1 MNGSVLITGG
11 AGFIGANFVRHWCAV
26 QPQGRVT
33 VLDALTYAGNFSS
46 IEELSRDGRIAFVHG
61 DIRNFELV
69 RRTLEGHAID
79 TIVHFAAESHVDRS
93 ISGPAVFVST
103 NVIGTQTLL
112 DAARAVWLDGRSAP
126 APHRFH
132 HVSTDEVYGS
142 LELTDPA
149 FTESSPYAPSSP
161 YAASKAAA
169 DHIVRAY
176 ARTYGIQCTI
186 SNCSNNYG
194 PYQFPEKLIPLCI
207 INMLEGKPL
216 PIYGEGQNV
225 RDWLHVQ
232 DHCRAIERILLAG
245 RAGETWNVGGLSE
258 CSNIDLVGQLCA
270 AMDREFATDKAL
282 AARFPRSPA
291 ARNEACAG
299 LIRFVTD
306 RPGHD
311 FRYAIDPRRI
321 ADELGVRPS
330 IALAPGLQ
338 QTIQWYLANESWW
351 RGVMDGS
358 YQDWI
363 RRHYGEGGSAT
374 HSSAPRQ

>member
-1 MNGSVLITGG
+1 MSGSVLVTGG

-26 QPQGRVT
+26 RPQSRVT

-46 IEELSRDGRIAFVHG
+46 IADLSGDGRIVFVHG
-61 DIRNFELV
+61 DIRDFELV
-69 RRTLEGHAID
+69 RRTLEAREID

-93 ISGPAVFVST
+93 IAGPAVFVST

-112 DAARAVWLDGRSAP
+112 DAARAVWLDGRSEP
-126 APHRFH
+126 RPHRFH

-142 LELTDPA
+142 LEHTDAP

-216 PIYGEGQNV
+216 PIYGKGQNI

-245 RAGETWNVGGLSE
+245 RAGETWNVGGLAE
-258 CSNIDLVGQLCA
+258 CANLDLVGRLCA
-270 AMDREFATDKAL
+270 AMDRAFGADPAL

-291 ARNEACAG
+291 ARGEACAG
-299 LIRFVTD
+299 LIRFVAD

-321 ADELGVRPS
+321 AADLGVHPS
-330 IALAPGLQ
+330 IALDEGLR
-338 QTIQWYLANESWW
+338 QTLDWYLANESWW
-351 RGVMDGS
+351 RAVAL
-358 YQDWI
+358 
-363 RRHYGEGGSAT
+363 REGRS
-374 HSSAPRQ
+374 